1 MSPALSGG
9 FFTTDPPEKP
19 RVAEQFFSGK
29 QRRLIGKE
37 RHVEN
42 DRMCACWGDTAIF
55 NRMVRQWFTDKMTFE
70 PLPKGREVLS
80 CRKEEHSKWRKQQRF
95 QNGNTEW
102 AWRASRMSCDWSY
115 DTALVPPI
123 TFITAWCAAGFPVD
137 SSIAHTPRSRAEH
150 MWYVV
155 GTVGG
160 ACFRG
165 ETTGSPQRRALMGDC
180 LQLRQLHGAT
190 SFSRLVRLIRAG
202 EKGLYAMPTV
212 GPLWRT
218 SQVPDLSVGL
228 AEAFLRTTS
237 VFRFSFCAVLLPS
250 SPFHRC
256 GFQEHL
262 FDMLSVS
269 YSPWGHKESDMTEQP
284 THIQAAK
291 PGASQAAQWVK
302 NPPALQETQEAWVQS
317 LGQEHL
323 PEEGMATHS
332 SSLAWRIP
340 RTEEPG
346 WLRYRGSPRV
356 RHDWSGWTHTHSA
369 KLCLIV
375 CFQGDSTWG
384 DSGVAPRKQMLQ
396 WDVEPPADR

>member
-1 MSPALSGG
+1 
-9 FFTTDPPEKP
+9 
-19 RVAEQFFSGK
+19 
-29 QRRLIGKE
+29 
-37 RHVEN
+37 
-42 DRMCACWGDTAIF
+42 MCACWGNTAIF

-70 PLPKGREVLS
+70 PLPTGREVLS

-95 QNGNTEW
+95 QNGNTGW
-102 AWRASRMSCDWSY
+102 AWRASRMSFDWSY
-115 DTALVPPI
+115 DTALVPPVMLI
-123 TFITAWCAAGFPVD
+123 AAWRAAGFPVD
-137 SSIAHTPRSRAEH
+137 SSIAHTPRSRAVH

-155 GTVGG
+155 GTAGG

-190 SFSRLVRLIRAG
+190 SSSRLVRLIRAG

-212 GPLWRT
+212 GPLWKT
-218 SQVPDLSVGL
+218 SQVPRRPTSPWGWLKPSFRLHQCSGFPSAQFCSLPLLSTGVD
-228 AEAFLRTTS
+228 
-237 VFRFSFCAVLLPS
+237 FRNISCLTCCL
-250 SPFHRC
+250 
-256 GFQEHL
+256 
-262 FDMLSVS
+262 VS
-269 YSPWGHKESDMTEQP
+269 YSPWDHKEPDMTERP

-291 PGASQAAQWVK
+291 PGASQAVQWVK
-302 NPPALQETQEAWVQS
+302 NPPAMQETREAWVQS
-317 LGQEHL
+317 LGQEYL
-323 PEEGMATHS
+323 PEEGMATRS

-346 WLRYRGSPRV
+346 WLRSRGSPRV
-356 RHDWSGWTHTHSA
+356 RHDWSGWTHAHSA

-384 DSGVAPRKQMLQ
+384 DSGVALRKQMLQ